1 MKLFNIR
8 DLYREKYKEYI
19 VGSEEIQKHSVY
31 LVYGEASSGEK
42 REMAPGGHD
51 EILLLLSGDAKL
63 ENDEAKLSLRKE
75 QAVYMGPDEAFIFTA
90 LSDCK
95 YIVAGTH
102 TKQHEHLQEK
112 RTWKSQKYLI

>member
-8 DLYREKYKEYI
+8 DLYREKYREYI

-31 LVYGEASSGEK
+31 LVYGEAPGGDK

-51 EILLLLSGDAKL
+51 EILFLLSGEARL
-63 ENDEAKLSLRKE
+63 ENNDTRISLKKE
-75 QAVYMGPDEAFIFTA
+75 EAVYMNPDETFTFTA

-95 YIVAGTH
+95 YVVAGTH
-102 TKQHEHLQEK
+102 TAPHEH
-112 RTWKSQKYLI
+112 

>member
-8 DLYREKYKEYI
+8 ELYREKYKEYI
-19 VGSEEIQKHSVY
+19 VGSEEIKKHSVY

-42 REMAPGGHD
+42 REMIPAGHD
-51 EILLLLSGDAKL
+51 EILFLLSGEAKL
-63 ENDEAKLSLRKE
+63 ENKDIKISLEKE
-75 QAVYMGPDEAFIFTA
+75 QAVYMSPDEAFTFTA

-102 TKQHEHLQEK
+102 TAPHGH
-112 RTWKSQKYLI
+112 